1 MLRTSETPLRALWA
15 LLYRVSARVFVACLI
30 WREWRASAYV
40 QIDEVDFLPGL
51 SDVDLVIIVRG
62 RKGAPDTAALRVRRR
77 AWRFQRLRLLKEF
90 PIIDDLR
97 VYEDAELNDLVG
109 SSALTYRLDGRAW
122 ANSPP
127 PAYVGH
133 AANGDPGRI
142 LTRPGLYTTF
152 GDWRRLNGPERRPD
166 EPARDAQQR
175 RIDAWLELIF
185 WWRMLPR
192 ACMDSVGPR
201 PTDVCVKCVAEA
213 VRIWVWLAR
222 GERIDGRVGTLR
234 RGLELL
240 PEEEDGLR
248 RVIELRRSLPHWPD
262 SPHVLDETLPLLV
275 RLSTRI
281 AAVIDTEAAAAGF
294 TEVPLVGADR
304 LEPMLAGGPWKPN
317 TSLAGGLNPEI
328 LPLADWRGIACP
340 RTPDDT
346 FAPLTADPTDPA
358 AFLTAAGFSQ
368 GPYPTLLADRLL
380 IRPGYGF
387 VRTGLRAV
395 ACRTTEPVSFA
406 LLERRPLAS
415 FPNLSGWSV
424 ADTARRATAEHRAWL
439 RPRDG
444 GGRNA
449 AGRELGMLL
458 SAVRAALL
466 LESIVAGSPELP
478 LTLIAAGRSLA
489 AKSPGTRTTLDDALG
504 QYRAFADKRAKP
516 SAATLTAMRKL
527 VLDLPAYGSR

>member
-1 MLRTSETPLRALWA
+1 M
-15 LLYRVSARVFVACLI
+15 
-30 WREWRASAYV
+30 
-40 QIDEVDFLPGL
+40 
-51 SDVDLVIIVRG
+51 
-62 RKGAPDTAALRVRRR
+62 
-77 AWRFQRLRLLKEF
+77 
-90 PIIDDLR
+90 
-97 VYEDAELNDLVG
+97 G
-109 SSALTYRLDGRAW
+109 SSALTYRLDGRGW
-122 ANSPP
+122 ANSRP

-133 AANGDPGRI
+133 AANADPGRI

-166 EPARDAQQR
+166 EPARDAQER

-192 ACMDSVGPR
+192 ASMESVGPR

-213 VRIWVWLAR
+213 LRIWAWLAR
-222 GERIDGRVGTLR
+222 GERINGRVEALR

-248 RVIELRRSLPHWPD
+248 RVLELRLSLPHWPD
-262 SPHVLDETLPLLV
+262 SPQALDQTLPLLV

-281 AAVIDTEAAAAGF
+281 AALIDAEAQAAGF
-294 TEVPLVGADR
+294 TEVPLAGADR

-346 FAPLTADPTDPA
+346 FAPLTADAADPA
-358 AFLTAAGFSQ
+358 AFLAAAALSQ

-387 VRTGLRAV
+387 VRTGLRAIG
-395 ACRTTEPVSFA
+395 CRTTEPVSFA
-406 LLERRPLAS
+406 LLERRPVAS

-424 ADTARRATAEHRAWL
+424 ADTARRAVAEHRAWL
-439 RPRDG
+439 QPRDRA

-458 SAVRAALL
+458 SAVRAALP
-466 LESIVAGSPELP
+466 LESVVAGSPELP
-478 LTLIAAGRSLA
+478 LTLIAAGRTLA
-489 AKSPGTRTTLDDALG
+489 TRSPTTRTTLDDALG
-504 QYRAFADKRAKP
+504 QYRAFSDKRAKP
-516 SAATLTAMRKL
+516 SPAMLTAMRKL
-527 VLDLPAYGSR
+527 VVDLPAYASR